1 MDVATMSSSSVKLND
16 HRLCREARKYMNKEY
31 KVIT

>member
-1 MDVATMSSSSVKLND
+1 MSSSSVKLND

-31 KVIT
+31 K

>member
-1 MDVATMSSSSVKLND
+1 MEVATMLSSSAEPND

-31 KVIT
+31 K